1 MKKNFINSSIILFL
15 TLISFSSAYAQVHG
29 GDYSSRPGVIR
40 PISYDY
46 TDQIIYLIAL
56 FSMFFAGKAGE
67 YFYQNFN
74 FLKKISKINIIILY
88 LILIVILYLG
98 PNFSSFWLLS
108 PILLAFL
115 ASLVRNKFNLKK
127 IFDEKFYYFIF
138 GILILAIFVTLVLI
152 FLMYLY

>member
-1 MKKNFINSSIILFL
+1 MKKNLTNLSIILFL
-15 TLISFSSAYAQVHG
+15 TLISFSNAYGQVHG

-46 TDQIIYLIAL
+46 TDIIFSLIAL
-56 FSMFFAGKAGE
+56 FSMFFAGRAGE

-88 LILIVILYLG
+88 LILIVI
-98 PNFSSFWLLS
+98 FIFRSKFFSFWLLS
-108 PILLAFL
+108 PILLASL
-115 ASLVRNKFNLKK
+115 TSLVRNKFDLKR

-138 GILILAIFVTLVLI
+138 GILIIAIFVTLVLI
-152 FLMYLY
+152 FLIY